1 MNLTIKLM
9 SVSLLLGTL
18 ATATTLAT
26 VNGKKITSEE
36 VNKILLEGTQGRFM
50 SLPKEKQDELQKR
63 VVDGIIT
70 QELVFADAKK
80 NGVLE
85 SAEYKEELADITER
99 IEKQLAA
106 KVWEQ
111 QELAKVEVSDKEKR
125 DYYKKN
131 SSEFVEKEKV
141 HARHILVKEESEA
154 KAIIKELKPLKGEK
168 LKEKFIE
175 LAQQKSTGPSAPK
188 GGDLGYFPQGQMV
201 PSFNDAVFA
210 MKKGTIT
217 TTPVKSQFGYHVI
230 YLEDKQPGKTLS
242 YEEVENFIGQRLQME
257 KFKEKMEKKMADM
270 KKAAKITYAK

>member
-1 MNLTIKLM
+1 MNVAIKLM
-9 SVSLLLGTL
+9 SVSLLLSTVVS
-18 ATATTLAT
+18 ATTLAT
-26 VNGKKITSEE
+26 VNGKKITSDE

-125 DYYKKN
+125 EYYKKN

-270 KKAAKITYAK
+270 RKAAKITYAK

>member
-1 MNLTIKLM
+1 MNLTIKLV
-9 SVSLLLGTL
+9 SVSLLLSAL

-26 VNGKKITSEE
+26 VNGKKITSDE

-85 SAEYKEELADITER
+85 STEYKEELADITER

-125 DYYKKN
+125 DYYNKN
-131 SSEFVEKEKV
+131 KSEFVEKEKV

-154 KAIIKELKPLKGEK
+154 KAIIKELKGLKGEK

-242 YEEVENFIGQRLQME
+242 FSEVENFIGQRLQME
-257 KFKEKMEKKMADM
+257 KFKEKMEKKMAEM

>member
-1 MNLTIKLM
+1 MKLTIKLM
-9 SVSLLLGTL
+9 TVSVLLGSM

-26 VNGKKITSEE
+26 VNGVEITFEE
-36 VNKILLEGTQGRFM
+36 VNRVLLEGTQGRFM
-50 SLPKEKQDELQKR
+50 SLPKEKQDELQQR

-85 SAEYKEELADITER
+85 SAEYKRELADITER

-111 QELAKVEVSDKEKR
+111 QELAKIIVTKKETQ
-125 DYYKKN
+125 DYYNQNTK
-131 SSEFVEKEKV
+131 EFEEKEKV

-154 KAIIKELKPLKGEK
+154 KAIIKELTSLKGEK
-168 LKEKFIE
+168 LKSKFIE
-175 LAQQKSTGPSAPK
+175 LAQKKSTGPSAPK

-210 MKKGTIT
+210 MKKGSIT
-217 TTPVKSQFGYHVI
+217 ATPVKSQFGYHVI
-230 YLEDKQPGKTLS
+230 YLEDKQAGKTLS
-242 YEEVENFIGQRLQME
+242 YEEVENFINQRLQME
-257 KFKEKMEKKMADM
+257 KFKVKMEKKMFDL
-270 KKAAKITYAK
+270 KKAAKITFAK